1 LRWKNHI
8 STFIFGGTFIFQI
21 FFLRYFVLSFRTFKY
36 MHLIVYPPK
45 AGRLQTKTS
54 IYYASLLSEGTIYFQ
69 KMCER
74 IQYSVGND

>member
-1 LRWKNHI
+1 LRCKNHI
-8 STFIFGGTFIFQI
+8 NTFIFGGTFIFQI

-54 IYYASLLSEGTIYFQ
+54 IYYASLPSQRHHLFSENVRKNSIFSG
-69 KMCER
+69 E
-74 IQYSVGND
+74 